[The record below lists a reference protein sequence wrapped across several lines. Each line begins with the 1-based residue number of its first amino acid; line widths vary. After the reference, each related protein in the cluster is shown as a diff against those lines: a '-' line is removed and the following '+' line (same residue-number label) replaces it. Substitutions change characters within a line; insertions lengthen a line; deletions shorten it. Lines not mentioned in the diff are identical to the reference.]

1 MAIQKVLVANRGE
14 IAIRVFRTLNEMDVK
29 SVAVYSDADKNARF
43 YQLAD
48 EAYCIGGITSRES
61 YLVQEKIFEVAEKSG
76 CDAIHP
82 GYGFLSENAAFAK
95 ACAERGLI
103 FIGPKPDVIQALGDK
118 IEARKIAIKAELPIA
133 SGTEGSIDD
142 LEEAEKVAE
151 KVGFPILIKATAGG
165 GGKGMKKVEAREVFA
180 ESFNAA
186 RNEALAAFG
195 DGRVYI
201 EKYLEN
207 PRHVEIQILCD
218 SYGNGVYLF
227 ERECSIQR
235 RHQKVIEEA
244 PSSVLSPEMRKEMG
258 ECALRIA
265 KEVGYEN
272 AGTVEF
278 LVDKH
283 RKFYFLE
290 VNTRLQVEHPVT
302 EMITGIDLVREQ
314 VKIAQGEKLS
324 FAQDDLKITG
334 HSIECRI
341 YAEDSEHFMPSTGV
355 VPHYVEPNGF
365 GIRTDSAIQ
374 SGSEISMYYDPMIA
388 KLVVWDKDRESA
400 ILKMRRALAEYE
412 IAGVDTTIPFCEFA
426 LRHEAFCSG
435 EFDTHFVQIFYFNRE
450 KAPLSKTE
458 SSVAAIASAIFQAKQ
473 NENTKV
479 TLKNADGISACSG
492 WERRKAMR

>member
-14 IAIRVFRTLNEMDVK
+14 IAIRVFRTLKEMGVK
-29 SVAVYSDADKNARF
+29 SVAVYSDADKKARF

-118 IEARKIAIKAELPIA
+118 IEARKIAIKANLPIA
-133 SGTEGSIDD
+133 SGTEGSIEN
-142 LEEAEKVAE
+142 LQEASQVAE
-151 KVGFPILIKATAGG
+151 KVGFPVLIKATAGG
-165 GGKGMKKVEAREVFA
+165 GGKGMKKVESKELFA
-180 ESFNAA
+180 SSFNAA

-218 SYGNGVYLF
+218 SYGNGAYLF

-244 PSSVLSPEMRKEMG
+244 PSSILTPDMRQEMG

-314 VKIAQGEKLS
+314 VKIAQGEPLS
-324 FAQDDLKITG
+324 FTQDDLQIMG

-341 YAEDSEHFMPSTGV
+341 YAEDSENFMPSTGV

-388 KLVVWDKDRESA
+388 KLVVWDKNRESA
-400 ILKMRRALAEYE
+400 ILKMRRALSEYE
-412 IAGVDTTIPFCEFA
+412 IAGVDTTIPFCQFA

-435 EFDTHFVQIFYFNRE
+435 EFDTHFIQNFYFNRE
-450 KAPLSKTE
+450 KAPLGEKQSA
-458 SSVAAIASAIFQAKQ
+458 VAAIAAAIFQAKQ
-473 NENTKV
+473 NGAAQETQKNTSSRV
-479 TLKNADGISACSG
+479 CSS
-492 WERRKAMR
+492 WEKRKMMR